1 MQITETSAEGLKHEF
16 TVVIASN
23 DIEQK
28 MLDRLAEIAK
38 TVRLPGFRPG
48 KVPMPL
54 LRKRYGASVLG
65 EVLESTVSDSSAQ
78 AIADKGLRPAMQ
90 PKIEIVSF
98 KEGTDL
104 EYKLA
109 VEVMPEIKPIDFA
122 EIELERLRPEVP
134 EEAVDTALERVAE
147 PHRKGEKVDRP
158 AANGDVVVMDFVG
171 SVDGKEFPGGSATDH
186 RLELG
191 SGRFIPGFEDQLVGI
206 GAGDERTVAVTFPAD
221 YGNDELAGKAASFTV
236 KAKAIEAMQPAT
248 IDDEFAKELG
258 FEDLAGLR
266 KGVRDQLER
275 DYNGLARRRLKR
287 KLLDDLA
294 ARHDFPVPP
303 GMAELEFD
311 TIWKQFEQAREHNK
325 EAVAEEAGKSD
336 DELKVEYRG
345 IAERRVRLGLL
356 LAEIGQS
363 NSLTVSPEEVNR
375 ALFEEARKHQ
385 GYEKQV
391 IEFYRGN
398 PQAMA
403 NLRAPIFED
412 KVVDFI
418 LEMAKVTDRPVAI
431 AELLADDEAAAD
443 DDKPAERKADQ

>member
-1 MQITETSAEGLKHEF
+1 MQITETNAEGLKHEF

-28 MLDRLAEIAK
+28 MQDRLTEIGK

-48 KVPMPL
+48 KVPMPI
-54 LRKRYGASVLG
+54 LRKRYGASLLG

-78 AIADKGLRPAMQ
+78 AIAEKGLRPAMQ

-104 EYKLA
+104 EYKMA
-109 VEVMPEIKPIDFA
+109 VEVMPEIKPIDFSA
-122 EIELERLRPEVP
+122 LELERLRPEIP
-134 EEAVDTALERVAE
+134 EEEVDNALKRIAE
-147 PHRKGEKVDRP
+147 PHRKGEAVDRP
-158 AANGDVVVMDFVG
+158 AEKGDVLVMDFVG
-171 SVDGKEFPGGSATDH
+171 SVDGTEFPGGSATDY

-191 SGRFIPGFEDQLVGI
+191 SGRFIPGFEDQLVGVK
-206 GAGDERTVAVTFPAD
+206 AGDERTVEVTFPAD
-221 YGNDELAGKAASFTV
+221 YGNDELAGKAASFAV
-236 KAKAIEAMQPAT
+236 KAKAVEELKPAT
-248 IDDEFAKELG
+248 IDDEFGKELG
-258 FEDLAGLR
+258 FDDLEGLR
-266 KGVRDQLER
+266 KAIRDQLER
-275 DYNGLARRRLKR
+275 DYNGLARQRLKR
-287 KLLDDLA
+287 KLLDELA
-294 ARHDFPVPP
+294 VRHDFPVPP
-303 GMAELEFD
+303 GMADLEFD
-311 TIWKQFEQAREHNK
+311 TIWKQFEQAREQNK
-325 EAVAEEAGKSD
+325 EVVADDAGKSD
-336 DELKVEYRG
+336 DELKSEYRA

-418 LEMAKVTDRPVAI
+418 LEMAKVTDKPVSI
-431 AELLADDEAAAD
+431 ADLLAAD
-443 DDKPAERKADQ
+443 DDAEGEGGKPAERKAD

>member
-28 MLDRLAEIAK
+28 MQDRLVEIGK
-38 TVRLPGFRPG
+38 TVKLPGFRPG

-54 LRKRYGASVLG
+54 LRKRYGASLLG
-65 EVLESTVSDSSAQ
+65 EVLESTVSDTSAQ
-78 AIADKGLRPAMQ
+78 AIADKGLRPAMR

-109 VEVMPEIKPIDFA
+109 VEVMPEIKPVDFS
-122 EIELERLRPEVP
+122 EISLERLRPEVP
-134 EEAVDTALERVAE
+134 EEEVDKALERIAE
-147 PHRKGEKVDRP
+147 PHRKGEKVDR
-158 AANGDVVVMDFVG
+158 AAEKGDVTVIDFVG
-171 SVDGKEFPGGSATDH
+171 SVDGVEFPGGSATDH

-191 SGRFIPGFEDQLVGI
+191 SGRFIPGFEDQLVGVK
-206 GAGDERTVAVTFPAD
+206 AGDERTVEVTFPAD
-221 YGNDELAGKAASFTV
+221 YGSEDLAGKAAKFAVKV
-236 KAKAIEAMQPAT
+236 KAVEAMQPAT

-258 FEDLAGLR
+258 FDDLAGLR

-275 DYNGLARRRLKR
+275 DYNGLARQRLKR
-287 KLLDDLA
+287 KLLDELA

-303 GMAELEFD
+303 GMADLEFD
-311 TIWKQFEQAREHNK
+311 TIWKQFEQAREQNK
-325 EAVAEEAGKSD
+325 ESVGEDAGKSD
-336 DELKVEYRG
+336 DELKAEYRT

-356 LAEIGQS
+356 LAEIGQT

-398 PQAMA
+398 PEAMA

-418 LEMAKVTDRPVAI
+418 LEMAKVTDKPVAI
-431 AELLADDEAAAD
+431 ADLLAAGDDSED
-443 DDKPAERKADQ
+443 ESKPA

>member
-28 MLDRLAEIAK
+28 MQDRLVEIGK
-38 TVRLPGFRPG
+38 TVKLPGFRPG

-54 LRKRYGASVLG
+54 LRKRYGASLLG

-109 VEVMPEIKPIDFA
+109 VEVMPEIKPVDFS
-122 EIELERLRPEVP
+122 EISLERLRPEVP
-134 EEAVDTALERVAE
+134 EEEVDKALERIAE
-147 PHRKGEKVDRP
+147 PHRKGEKVDR
-158 AANGDVVVMDFVG
+158 AAEKGDVVVMDFVG
-171 SVDGKEFPGGSATDH
+171 SVDGVEFPGGSATDH

-191 SGRFIPGFEDQLVGI
+191 SGRFIPGFEDQLIGI
-206 GAGDERTVAVTFPAD
+206 KADDERTVEVTFPAD
-221 YGNDELAGKAASFTV
+221 YGSEDLAGKAAKFAV
-236 KAKAIEAMQPAT
+236 KAKAVEAMQPAT
-248 IDDEFAKELG
+248 IDDDFAKELG
-258 FEDLAGLR
+258 FDDLAGLR

-275 DYNGLARRRLKR
+275 DYNGLARQRLKR
-287 KLLDDLA
+287 KLLDELA

-303 GMAELEFD
+303 GMADLEFD
-311 TIWKQFEQAREHNK
+311 TIWKQFEQAREQNK
-325 EAVAEEAGKSD
+325 DAVAEEAGKSD
-336 DELKVEYRG
+336 DEIKAEYRT

-356 LAEIGQS
+356 LAEIGQT
-363 NSLTVSPEEVNR
+363 NQLTVSPEEVNR

-398 PQAMA
+398 PEAMA

-418 LEMAKVTDRPVAI
+418 LEMAKVTDKPVAI
-431 AELLADDEAAAD
+431 ADLLAAGDDAED
-443 DDKPAERKADQ
+443 EGKPA

>member
-1 MQITETSAEGLKHEF
+1 MQITETNAEGLKHEF

-28 MLDRLAEIAK
+28 MQDRLVEIGK

-54 LRKRYGASVLG
+54 LRKRYGASLLG
-65 EVLESTVSDSSAQ
+65 EVLESTVSDSSAK

-90 PKIEIVSF
+90 PKVEIVSF

-109 VEVMPEIKPIDFA
+109 VEVMPEIKPVDFA

-134 EEAVDTALERVAE
+134 EEEVDKALVRIAE
-147 PHRKGEKVDRP
+147 PHRKGEKVERP
-158 AANGDVVVMDFVG
+158 AEKGDVVVMDFVG
-171 SVDGKEFPGGSATDH
+171 SVDGTEFPGGSATDH

-191 SGRFIPGFEDQLVGI
+191 SGRFIPGFEDQLVGVK
-206 GAGDERTVAVTFPAD
+206 ADDERTVEVTFPAD
-221 YGNDELAGKAASFTV
+221 YGSEDLAGKAAKFAIKV
-236 KAKAIEAMQPAT
+236 KAVEAMQPAT

-258 FEDLAGLR
+258 FDDLAGLR

-275 DYNGLARRRLKR
+275 DYGGLARQRIKR
-287 KLLDDLA
+287 KLLDELA

-303 GMAELEFD
+303 GMADLEFD
-311 TIWKQFEQAREHNK
+311 TIWKQFEQAREQNK
-325 EAVAEEAGKSD
+325 DAVAEDAGKSD
-336 DELKVEYRG
+336 DELKAEYRT

-356 LAEIGQS
+356 LAQIGES

-418 LEMAKVTDRPVAI
+418 LEIAKVTDKPVSI
-431 AELLADDEAAAD
+431 AELLADDGAED
-443 DDKPAERKADQ
+443 GKPA

>member
-1 MQITETSAEGLKHEF
+1 MQITETNAEGLKHEF

-28 MLDRLAEIAK
+28 MQDRLIEIGK

-54 LRKRYGASVLG
+54 LRKRYGASLLG
-65 EVLESTVSDSSAQ
+65 EVLESTVSDSSAK

-90 PKIEIVSF
+90 PKVEIVSF

-109 VEVMPEIKPIDFA
+109 VEVMPEIKPVDFA

-134 EEAVDTALERVAE
+134 EEEVDKALVRIAE
-147 PHRKGEKVDRP
+147 PHRKGEKVERP
-158 AANGDVVVMDFVG
+158 AEKGDVVVMDFVG
-171 SVDGKEFPGGSATDH
+171 SVDGTEFPGGSATDH

-191 SGRFIPGFEDQLVGI
+191 SGRFIPGFEDQLVGVK
-206 GAGDERTVAVTFPAD
+206 ADDERTVEVTFPAD
-221 YGNDELAGKAASFTV
+221 YGSEDLAGKAAKFAIKV
-236 KAKAIEAMQPAT
+236 KAVEAMQPAT

-258 FEDLAGLR
+258 FDDLAGLR

-275 DYNGLARRRLKR
+275 DYGGLARQRIKR
-287 KLLDDLA
+287 KLLDELA

-303 GMAELEFD
+303 GMADLEFD
-311 TIWKQFEQAREHNK
+311 TIWKQFEQAREQNK
-325 EAVAEEAGKSD
+325 DAVAEDAGKSD
-336 DELKVEYRG
+336 DELKAEYRT

-356 LAEIGQS
+356 LAQIGES

-418 LEMAKVTDRPVAI
+418 LEIAKVTDKPVSI
-431 AELLADDEAAAD
+431 AELLADDGAED
-443 DDKPAERKADQ
+443 GKPA

>member
-1 MQITETSAEGLKHEF
+1 MQITETNAEGLKHEF

-28 MLDRLAEIAK
+28 MQDRLIEIGK

-54 LRKRYGASVLG
+54 LRKRYGASLLG
-65 EVLESTVSDSSAQ
+65 EVLESTVSDSSAK

-90 PKIEIVSF
+90 PKVEIVSF

-109 VEVMPEIKPIDFA
+109 VEVMPEIKPVDFA

-134 EEAVDTALERVAE
+134 EEEVDKALVRIAE
-147 PHRKGEKVDRP
+147 PHRKGEKVER
-158 AANGDVVVMDFVG
+158 AAEKGDVVVMDFVG
-171 SVDGKEFPGGSATDH
+171 SVDGTEFPGGSATDH

-191 SGRFIPGFEDQLVGI
+191 SGRFIPGFEDQLVGVK
-206 GAGDERTVAVTFPAD
+206 ADDERTVEVTFPAD
-221 YGNDELAGKAASFTV
+221 YGSEDLAGKAAKFAIKV
-236 KAKAIEAMQPAT
+236 KAVEAMQPAT

-258 FEDLAGLR
+258 FDDLAGLR

-275 DYNGLARRRLKR
+275 DYGGLARQRIKR
-287 KLLDDLA
+287 KLLDELA

-303 GMAELEFD
+303 GMADLEFD
-311 TIWKQFEQAREHNK
+311 TIWKQFEQAREQNK
-325 EAVAEEAGKSD
+325 DAVAEDAGKSD
-336 DELKVEYRG
+336 DELKAEYRT

-356 LAEIGQS
+356 LAQIGES

-418 LEMAKVTDRPVAI
+418 LEIAKVTDKPVSI
-431 AELLADDEAAAD
+431 AELLADDGAED
-443 DDKPAERKADQ
+443 GKPA

>member
-1 MQITETSAEGLKHEF
+1 MQITETNAEGLKHEF

-28 MLDRLAEIAK
+28 MQERLIEIGK

-54 LRKRYGASVLG
+54 LRKRYGASLLG
-65 EVLESTVSDSSAQ
+65 EVLESTVSDSSAK

-90 PKIEIVSF
+90 PKVEIVSF

-109 VEVMPEIKPIDFA
+109 VEVMPEIKPVDFA

-134 EEAVDTALERVAE
+134 EEEVDKALVRIAE
-147 PHRKGEKVDRP
+147 PHRKGEKVERP
-158 AANGDVVVMDFVG
+158 AEKGDVVVMDFVG
-171 SVDGKEFPGGSATDH
+171 SVDGTEFPGGSATDH

-191 SGRFIPGFEDQLVGI
+191 SERFIPGFEDQLVGVK
-206 GAGDERTVAVTFPAD
+206 ADDERTVEVTFPAD
-221 YGNDELAGKAASFTV
+221 YGSEDLAGKAAKFAIKV
-236 KAKAIEAMQPAT
+236 KAVEAMQPAT

-258 FEDLAGLR
+258 FDDLAGLR

-275 DYNGLARRRLKR
+275 DYGGLARQRIKR
-287 KLLDDLA
+287 KLLDELA

-303 GMAELEFD
+303 GMADLEFD
-311 TIWKQFEQAREHNK
+311 TIWKQFEQAREQNK
-325 EAVAEEAGKSD
+325 DAVAEDAGKSD
-336 DELKVEYRG
+336 DELKAEYRT

-356 LAEIGQS
+356 LAQIGES

-418 LEMAKVTDRPVAI
+418 LEIAKVTDKPVSI
-431 AELLADDEAAAD
+431 AELLADDGAED
-443 DDKPAERKADQ
+443 GKPA

>member
-1 MQITETSAEGLKHEF
+1 MQITETNAEGLKHEF

-28 MLDRLAEIAK
+28 MQDRLIEIGK

-54 LRKRYGASVLG
+54 LRKRYGASLLG
-65 EVLESTVSDSSAQ
+65 EVLESTVSDSSAK

-90 PKIEIVSF
+90 PKVEIVSF

-109 VEVMPEIKPIDFA
+109 VEVMPEIKPVDFA

-134 EEAVDTALERVAE
+134 EEEVDKALVRIAE
-147 PHRKGEKVDRP
+147 PHRKGEKVERP
-158 AANGDVVVMDFVG
+158 AEKGDVVVMDFVG
-171 SVDGKEFPGGSATDH
+171 SVDGTEFPGGSATDH

-191 SGRFIPGFEDQLVGI
+191 SGRFIPGFEDQLVGVK
-206 GAGDERTVAVTFPAD
+206 ADDERTVEVTFPAD
-221 YGNDELAGKAASFTV
+221 YGSEDLAGKAAKFAIKV
-236 KAKAIEAMQPAT
+236 KAVEAMQPAT
-248 IDDEFAKELG
+248 INDEFAKELG
-258 FEDLAGLR
+258 FDDLAGLR

-275 DYNGLARRRLKR
+275 DYGGLARQRIKR
-287 KLLDDLA
+287 KLLDELA

-303 GMAELEFD
+303 GMADLEFD
-311 TIWKQFEQAREHNK
+311 TIWKQFEQAREQNK
-325 EAVAEEAGKSD
+325 DAVAEDAGKSD
-336 DELKVEYRG
+336 DELKAEYRT

-356 LAEIGQS
+356 LAQIGES

-418 LEMAKVTDRPVAI
+418 LEIAKVTDKPVSI
-431 AELLADDEAAAD
+431 AELLADDGAED
-443 DDKPAERKADQ
+443 GKPA

>member
-1 MQITETSAEGLKHEF
+1 MQITETNAEGLKHEF

-28 MLDRLAEIAK
+28 MQDRLIEIGK

-54 LRKRYGASVLG
+54 LRKRYGASLLG
-65 EVLESTVSDSSAQ
+65 EVLESTVSDSSAK

-90 PKIEIVSF
+90 PKVEIVSF

-109 VEVMPEIKPIDFA
+109 VEVMPEIKPVDFA

-134 EEAVDTALERVAE
+134 EEEVDKALVRIAE
-147 PHRKGEKVDRP
+147 PHRKGEKVERP
-158 AANGDVVVMDFVG
+158 AEKGDVVVMDFVG
-171 SVDGKEFPGGSATDH
+171 SVDGTEFPGGSATDH

-191 SGRFIPGFEDQLVGI
+191 SERFIPGFEDQLVGVK
-206 GAGDERTVAVTFPAD
+206 ADDERTVEVTFPAD
-221 YGNDELAGKAASFTV
+221 YGSEDLAGKAAKFAIKV
-236 KAKAIEAMQPAT
+236 KAVEAMQPAT

-258 FEDLAGLR
+258 FDDLAGLR

-275 DYNGLARRRLKR
+275 DYGGLARQRIKR
-287 KLLDDLA
+287 KLLDELA

-303 GMAELEFD
+303 GMADLEFD
-311 TIWKQFEQAREHNK
+311 TIWKQFEQAREQNK
-325 EAVAEEAGKSD
+325 DAVAEDAGKSD
-336 DELKVEYRG
+336 DELKAEYRT

-356 LAEIGQS
+356 LAQIGES

-418 LEMAKVTDRPVAI
+418 LEIAKVTDKPVSI
-431 AELLADDEAAAD
+431 AELLADDGAED
-443 DDKPAERKADQ
+443 GKPA